1 MNIKSQAKAT
11 IFFDYQKLIFTRLRS
26 ELEMFMITITRI
38 LAPTLKRIILFDV
51 FVLREVTFNEDP
63 IQIDYSRRS
72 VSIVALNRFL
82 NSS

>member
-11 IFFDYQKLIFTRLRS
+11 TFFQYQKFIFTLLRS
-26 ELEMFMITITRI
+26 ELEMFMITITCI
-38 LAPTLKRIILFDV
+38 VAPTLKRSILFDV
-51 FVLREVTFNEDP
+51 FVLRQVTFNEDP